1 MEYKVKMIRITF
13 LLIIC
18 CLSELSFSKVVIS
31 NPFNLSLANPMSVNS
46 RQIEGDY
53 SGIRLPMVISQDDS
67 PVMNLKPYTKEL
79 ERAAKSGNAAAMVE
93 VGKCYLFGN
102 GVDENNKKAQKWFE
116 EAIELNNADA
126 LFGMGYMYEKGKA
139 KKIVSASFFTKLGME
154 RGAIR
159 SLANEELEARNKAAE
174 SLYNKATIYNQ
185 PDAWF
190 WRYCQARAKG
200 ESFNQALIAA
210 AEGGNM
216 KAQYEYGAYFLN
228 QYKSSPATT
237 SHLTTAK
244 EWFSKVAEQGH
255 EQAIRDLAAIREK
268 EIQDSLAQVRI
279 EEERLRVQEEERK
292 RIQEEKLK
300 WGNLS
305 VQLKKP
311 GTLLSV
317 IPIDKL
323 QYIDSLTI
331 TGILYETDLKVIT
344 EQCKGLKKLD
354 LSNCYTLYS
363 PEELKKQR
371 DQQEALV
378 GLVKAMGVAANMK
391 YNDYNMST
399 NDYVYTKLFTKLV
412 EQAGKEPKSDDA
424 CVIPNYAFERMPCLE
439 EIVFPTRC
447 SEIGRYVCY
456 KCTQLKKVILPK
468 YVKRMDFASFS
479 FCPNLAEVEFPRTL
493 KSIGLYDNSGDNR
506 PGSFTRTGIKVVD
519 LSKCNFGS
527 KYSDSWTFFFT
538 DCPNIQ
544 AVYLP
549 NGVPNID
556 VRVGSKGAVC
566 YVPASVKY
574 LKYSC
579 FSEYHFKS
587 LVPPSGDILPK
598 NCTIYVPK
606 GCTTAY
612 FAKYGSSNKYIE
624 E

>member
-1 MEYKVKMIRITF
+1 MLVS
-13 LLIIC
+13 
-18 CLSELSFSKVVIS
+18 LSS
-31 NPFNLSLANPMSVNS
+31 AA
-46 RQIEGDY
+46 QTY
-53 SGIRLPMVISQDDS
+53 S
-67 PVMNLKPYTKEL
+67 KEL
-79 ERAAKSGNAAAMVE
+79 KKSAKKGDIVAQRDL
-93 VGKCYLFGN
+93 GICYYAGN
-102 GVDENNKKAQKWFE
+102 GIEVDKE
-116 EAIELNNADA
+116 EALEWLNKAANSGDAMSLYYIGKMYEERQVSGENSEKAWQYYKEAAEKGIAEAQYKLGMALLEGKRIITTEPNSTSNKVLSVLISSIKEQYSNGNITKSEVDA
-126 LFGMGYMYEKGKA
+126 LFTENGYNSLNHPITSIISLNDFLIAKTQVTGDSPLGKYW
-139 KKIVSASFFTKLGME
+139 
-154 RGAIR
+154 
-159 SLANEELEARNKAAE
+159 LEKAAQ
-174 SLYNKATIYNQ
+174 N
-185 PDAWF
+185 
-190 WRYCQARAKG
+190 
-200 ESFNQALIAA
+200 
-210 AEGGNM
+210 
-216 KAQYEYGAYFLN
+216 
-228 QYKSSPATT
+228 
-237 SHLTTAK
+237 
-244 EWFSKVAEQGH
+244 GH
-255 EQAIRDLAAIREK
+255 QQAIRDLAAIREK

-371 DQQEALV
+371 DQQEAFV

-391 YNDYNMST
+391 YNDYDMST

-412 EQAGKEPKSDDA
+412 EQAGKETKSDDA
-424 CVIPNYAFERMPCLE
+424 CVIPNYAFGRMPCLE

-456 KCTQLKKVILPK
+456 ECTQLKKVILPK

-479 FCPNLAEVEFPRTL
+479 FCRNLAEIEFPSTL

-519 LSKCNFGS
+519 LSKCNFSS

-556 VRVGSKGAVC
+556 VRVVSKGAVC